1 MIAFGPVPSRRL
13 GRSLGINNIP
23 PKICSYSC
31 VYCQVGKTAKMQ
43 VERSHFYDPQEIYRA
58 VKGKVEKAQ
67 EKGESIDSVEYIIGY
82 EGNAFSSTGDIKND
96 LLSITAVHP
105 MRKDAVSEFLMRAGV
120 DWSIVQQLIAQDKLL
135 ETEFKGRKF
144 YIRNLKQ

>member
-1 MIAFGPVPSRRL
+1 MSEEN
-13 GRSLGINNIP
+13 LGID
-23 PKICSYSC
+23 KIE
-31 VYCQVGKTAKMQ
+31 TALKDGSFNFEDVLNEAFQ
-43 VERSHFYDPQEIYRA
+43 IFS
-58 VKGKVEKAQ
+58 EK
-67 EKGESIDSVEYIIGY
+67 IDSGEYIIGY

-96 LLSITAVHP
+96 LLSIAAVHP

-120 DWSIVQQLIAQDKLL
+120 DWSIVQQLIAQDKLR